1 LKFNQGL
8 AMNTLIQN
16 IQQLG
21 SQEKLQLVEDLWD
34 SLETESVP
42 PISDSCFEE
51 LHRRLAYSQSHPDSA
66 VSIQDIAHQ
75 LGVRL

>member
-1 LKFNQGL
+1 
-8 AMNTLIQN
+8 MNTLIES

-34 SLETESVP
+34 SLEKESVP

-51 LHRRLAYSQSHPDSA
+51 LHRRLAWSKNNPESGL
-66 VSIQDIAHQ
+66 SINEIAQ
-75 LGVRL
+75 KLGVRL

>member
-1 LKFNQGL
+1 
-8 AMNTLIQN
+8 MNTLIES

-42 PISDSCFEE
+42 PISDPCFQE
-51 LHRRLAYSQSHPDSA
+51 LNRRLALSQSHPESA
-66 VSIQDIAHQ
+66 LSMREIADK

>member
-1 LKFNQGL
+1 
-8 AMNTLIQN
+8 MNILIES
-16 IQQLG
+16 IQELG

-51 LHRRLAYSQSHPDSA
+51 LHRGLAGSQNHPDIA
-66 VSIQDIAHQ
+66 VSIQDIAQQ
-75 LGVRL
+75 LGGRL

>member
-1 LKFNQGL
+1 
-8 AMNTLIQN
+8 MNSLIQN

-34 SLETESVP
+34 SLATESVP

-51 LHRRLAYSQSHPDSA
+51 LHRRLTWSQNHPDSA
-66 VSIQDIAHQ
+66 VSIQDIAQQ